1 MPLLYKKKKMI
12 IFPSPENEIEYVL
25 IDRYNPKK
33 TGGYFANTLR
43 TDPEFEYQK
52 YFQSKNWKI
61 IKEDLGVTLFKK
73 ID

>member
-1 MPLLYKKKKMI
+1 MMT
-12 IFPSPENEIEYVL
+12 IFPSNEKDIDYVL

-33 TGGYFANTLR
+33 TGGHFKNVMR

-52 YFQSKNWKI
+52 YFQSKNWII

-73 ID
+73 IE